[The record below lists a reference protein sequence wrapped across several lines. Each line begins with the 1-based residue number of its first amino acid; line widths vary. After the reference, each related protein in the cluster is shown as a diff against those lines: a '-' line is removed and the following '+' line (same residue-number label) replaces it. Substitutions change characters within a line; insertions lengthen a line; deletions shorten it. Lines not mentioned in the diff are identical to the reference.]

1 MYIPSEA
8 NNRTYCHDCIL
19 PKQKIK
25 NVSWRK
31 PSVMKSLLNKNLKPA
46 QHRLQ
51 KILSEGKKNRQK
63 SNVTTNYSLRK
74 KQIKQIKPKTN
85 LKHSRQIVK
94 K

>member
-31 PSVMKSLLNKNLKPA
+31 PSVMKSSLNKNLKPA

-51 KILSEGKKNRQK
+51 KILPEGKRIDKNLTSPQITHCVK
-63 SNVTTNYSLRK
+63 RK
-74 KQIKQIKPKTN
+74 
-85 LKHSRQIVK
+85 
-94 K
+94 